1 MAIGVLRRGLRLLAD
16 YRAAAQVYGTSL
28 PALLRQTAHLALRR
42 GLGWREALSE
52 GLLDPALPEGARAAC
67 IGKAR
72 LLALQSRVNPP
83 ARECVTE
90 DKSLFYP
97 YCLGLGLPVPALFAV
112 LGRHGGYTATGRA
125 ISDRAEWV
133 RFLAGDLPEDCVVKP
148 AFGYYGLGVR
158 VLRRV
163 GGEFADQEGR
173 SLSPAALYDEL
184 ASDRRFRKFVFQ
196 QRLAPHPDLVR
207 LSGSRAVQ
215 TIRVVTVVEDGKAE
229 VNHAFLRIAV
239 GENQVDNFR
248 AGQTGNVAAR
258 VDVANGCLREG
269 WAAGTTAIVRLTRHP
284 DTGVALDG
292 FRLPLWEEVRS
303 LAERAAVVFLPM
315 RCIGWDMALTPS
327 GPSIIEGNMWWDPSN
342 LFALDLTRPSEGGQ
356 AALLARLAA
365 VARGGGVDSKG

>member
-215 TIRVVTVVEDGKAE
+215 TIRV
-229 VNHAFLRIAV
+229 